1 MAVVDL
7 PFRPG
12 VIKDETA
19 YGARGYAVDS
29 DLIRWVRGK
38 PQTLGGWTEKVSG
51 IVGKVRAMH
60 EWRSNTGVPRLAI
73 ATDKKLYVHTGDRLI
88 DITPLRTGVAADSIA
103 AGGIATT
110 SGSSTVTLTA
120 NGVHDAVVGDTVYI
134 GSAGSPVGGL
144 TIGAANASLA
154 NNALRTIAGSSLIRV
169 THTAHGLAENSL
181 ISVTGSSDFN
191 GIDGSDLGSVR
202 GRVHVL
208 DANSYQYDCGM
219 VATATGSGGGGS
231 LVAQPAKAYV
241 ITAVPTTTTFRIN
254 AGANASS
261 TTSGGAGAEGLDFE
275 WTIGRTDGAAPLT
288 DDGTNVVTGEPLE
301 PRRWTLDNF
310 GEILIANIRGGKIFA
325 WPYYFGA
332 QLASAVVVPNSP
344 DNCLA
349 VAVTPERT
357 ILACGCTSTGGVFD
371 PLLIRNCDIEDLETW
386 APTAT
391 NSAGSYRLGTG
402 AQVEGVA
409 KLETGVFIWTEL
421 AFYANRWVGA
431 DDQIYDKI
439 QLGVDCGLLGPHC
452 VAQREG
458 EFFWISPTFQFHV
471 FRGGKPQT
479 LPNPN
484 REWFEAR
491 VTQYQESKI
500 YAFSDP
506 KFEAV
511 GWSFPADGEL
521 ECSEYLRLDL
531 PEARRDELAG
541 WSVGTL
547 ARAAWS
553 HGGYFPDRKPMAAGD
568 DGVLYLHEDGYSDDG
583 AARAPFIEYA
593 PFDVRDG
600 SVRATVSEVIVD
612 MSLSE
617 DATVTLK
624 AREFPKGPE
633 RTVTLTVTPTTPRAT
648 TRISGA
654 QIGFRID
661 FDGETYTRLSSL
673 RGNVAEAGTR

>member
-38 PQTLGGWTEKVSG
+38 PQVLGGWTEKVAG
-51 IVGKVRAMH
+51 IVGKARAAH
-60 EWRSNTGVPRLAI
+60 EWRANNGVPYLAI
-73 ATDKKLYVHTGDRLI
+73 ATDKKLYVHTGDRMI
-88 DITPLRTGVAADSIA
+88 DITPLRPGADSRFIA
-103 AGGIATT
+103 FGGIATT
-110 SGSSTVTLTA
+110 NGSPTVTITTNVA
-120 NGVHDAVVGDTVYI
+120 HGASVGDTIYI
-134 GSAGSPVGGL
+134 GGSAGPVGGL
-144 TIGAANASLA
+144 QIGAVETSLS
-154 NNALRTIAGSSLIRV
+154 NPLRTIAGSSLIRV
-169 THTAHGLAENSL
+169 AHPAHGLAENAL
-181 ISVTGSSDFN
+181 INISSSSDFN
-191 GIDGSDLGSVR
+191 GIVGNDLDDVR
-202 GRVHVL
+202 SRVHVL
-208 DANSYQYDCGM
+208 DANSYQFDSGM
-219 VATATGSGGGGS
+219 VATATGSGGGT
-231 LVAQPAKAYV
+231 LDARPAKAYV
-241 ITAVPTTTTFRIN
+241 ITAVPSSTTFRIN
-254 AGANASS
+254 AGANATS
-261 TTSGGAGAEGLDFE
+261 TTTGGTSNEILEFE
-275 WTIGRTDGAAPLT
+275 ISIGRADGAAPLT

-301 PRRWTLDNF
+301 PRQWTLDNF
-310 GEILIANIRGGKIFA
+310 GERLIANIRGGGIYV
-325 WPYYFGA
+325 WPHKSSFYRACAVLLSSAPA
-332 QLASAVVVPNSP
+332 Q
-344 DNCLA
+344 CLA

-357 ILACGCTSTGGVFD
+357 ILACGCTDLAGDFN
-371 PLLIRNCDIEDLETW
+371 PLLIRNCDIEDMSVWT
-386 APTAT
+386 PTAT
-391 NSAGSYRLGTG
+391 NSAGEYQLGTG
-402 AQVEGVA
+402 SQVMGVA

-431 DDQIYDKI
+431 DDQIYDKV

-458 EFFWISPTFQFHV
+458 EFYWISPTYQFHV

-511 GWSFPADGEL
+511 GWFFPADGSL

-541 WSVGTL
+541 WSVGAL
-547 ARAAWS
+547 DRSAWS
-553 HGGYFPDRKPMAAGD
+553 HGGYFPERKPLAVGN
-568 DGVLYLHEDGYSDDG
+568 DGVLYQHEDGYSDDG

-612 MSLSE
+612 MSLTE
-617 DATVTLK
+617 DAEVTLK
-624 AREFPKGPE
+624 ARDYPNGSE
-633 RTVTLTVTPTTPRAT
+633 RTKALTITPTTTRAT

-673 RGNVAEAGTR
+673 RGDVAEAGTR

>member
-38 PQTLGGWTEKVSG
+38 PQVLGGWTAKVSG
-51 IVGKVRAMH
+51 IVGKARAMH
-60 EWRSNTGVPRLAI
+60 EWRTNSGVPRLAI

-88 DITPLRTGVAADSIA
+88 NITPLREGVAANGIN

-110 SGSSTVTLTA
+110 SGSPTVTITA
-120 NGVHDAVVGDTVYI
+120 NGAHGAIVGDTVYI
-134 GSAGSPVGGL
+134 SSAGSPVGGL
-144 TIGAANASLA
+144 QIGAPNSSLGT
-154 NNALRTIAGSSLIRV
+154 NALRTIAGSSLIRV
-169 THTAHGLAENSL
+169 THAAHSLPENSL
-181 ISVTGSSDFN
+181 ISITGSTDFN
-191 GIDGSDLGSVR
+191 GIDGSDLGNVR
-202 GRVHVL
+202 SRVHVL
-208 DANSYQYDCGM
+208 DANSYQFDCGM

-231 LVAQPAKAYV
+231 LIAQPAKAYV
-241 ITAVPTTTTFRIN
+241 IAAVPTTTSFRIN
-254 AGANASS
+254 AGANASA
-261 TTSGGAGAEGLDFE
+261 TTTGGSGGEGLDFE
-275 WTIGRTDGAAPLT
+275 QTIGRTDGAPPLT

-310 GEILIANIRGGKIFA
+310 GEILIANNRGARIFA
-325 WPYYFGA
+325 WPYYFGS
-332 QLASAVVVPNSP
+332 QLAAAVPIPNAP
-344 DNCLA
+344 TRCLA
-349 VAVTPERT
+349 IAVTPERA
-357 ILACGCTSTGGVFD
+357 ILACGCNDEAGDFD
-371 PLLIRNCDIEDLETW
+371 PLLVRNCDIEDMTVW
-386 APTAT
+386 NATAT
-391 NSAGSYRLGTG
+391 NSAGGYRLGTG
-402 AQVEGVA
+402 SQVEGVA
-409 KLETGVFIWTEL
+409 KLETGVFLWTEL

-431 DDQIYDKI
+431 DDQIYDKV

-458 EFFWISPTFQFHV
+458 EFYWISPTYQFHV

-484 REWFEAR
+484 REWFEGR

-511 GWSFPADGEL
+511 GWFFPADGSL

-541 WSVGTL
+541 WSVGAL
-547 ARAAWS
+547 DRSAWS
-553 HGGYFPDRKPMAAGD
+553 HGGYFPERKPLAVGN
-568 DGVLYLHEDGYSDDG
+568 DGVLYQHEDGYSDDG

-612 MSLSE
+612 MSLTE
-617 DATVTLK
+617 DAEVTLK
-624 AREFPKGPE
+624 ARDYPNGSE
-633 RTVTLTVTPTTPRAT
+633 RTKALTITPTTTRAT

-673 RGNVAEAGTR
+673 RGDVAEAGTR